1 MRLYLQQFLSV
12 YILVLPALLPQG
24 VPATVIINDSSEL
37 PLQSYDYIVVGGGTT
52 GLAVA
57 NRLAVEY
64 SVLVVE
70 RGPDLVD
77 NEDINNPFTTY
88 GTPSPCR
95 FSMEGA
101 PQIGSNGV
109 KPMRLTY
116 GSCLGGGSSING
128 LMGARPTFAG
138 MNAVEALG
146 NPGWGWN
153 NFLPYMQKSETF
165 TPPDPIQI
173 TEGADYIASV
183 HGFSGPVG
191 VSFAQP
197 LVAPK
202 MQGAAKST
210 VKSVFDDAVTLTP
223 DMGDGFSGGHVASLY
238 HHIHFN
244 QTLQSDRRSS
254 SAWSY
259 LYPELQQRVGLA
271 VLTGHRVNSL
281 VTLKSASGNVTAVG
295 VRVQPTSGGQIFTLD
310 VSKEVVVTAGAL
322 YSPAILQRS
331 GIGNSTY
338 LKGLGI
344 TPVLDLPGVGAN
356 FQDQPYLVNVSFPL
370 APSNNI
376 TSITGGADTLVGVVV
391 AHLTAR
397 NALGSE
403 GLEQL
408 RYFDVT
414 MTDDD
419 CSEGATEMNSLIRN
433 ISADKALSVGGVVQS
448 QTLITQAR
456 LTADAY
462 EIDHPIV
469 EFFFNPTLTVLQVW
483 AQSILPLSRGFI
495 RINTTD
501 PSEDPI
507 ADAQYLTQDVDV
519 QIMVAAARV
528 VSKIASSPPFSNLLS
543 PNALAD
549 SGVPGV
555 NATDDQ
561 VKQWVLSTYTA
572 GIHFVGSNAMMPKDL
587 GGVVSPELLVYGT
600 SNIRIADA
608 SVIPLSVFPHT
619 TLGLYGVAEKAAEV
633 IVQRAKDEAH
643 SI

>member
-344 TPVLDLPGVGAN
+344 TPVLDLPGVGAVCS

-403 GLEQL
+403 G
-408 RYFDVT
+408 
-414 MTDDD
+414 
-419 CSEGATEMNSLIRN
+419 ATEMNSLIRN
-433 ISADKALSVGGVVQS
+433 ISADKALSVG
-448 QTLITQAR
+448 
-456 LTADAY
+456 ADAY

-483 AQSILPLSRGFI
+483 AQSMLPLSRGFI

-501 PSEDPI
+501 SSEDPI